1 MKHTSGLPFEFSSD
15 DVEIISKKTLFS
27 GFFKINEYRFRHRLF
42 EGGWSPEIRREV
54 FERGNAGVI
63 LPYDPVRDEI
73 VLIEQIRLPA
83 IESSQTPWLLEA
95 VAGMIDKSGES
106 AEDVVRREAEEE
118 AGLKIGRCTFALS
131 YLSSPAGRPS
141 GCMCISARQIP
152 QRRAGFTGWRRR
164 MRTSVFMWS
173 ARNRRM
179 NGLKKV

>member
-1 MKHTSGLPFEFSSD
+1 MKHTSGLPFAFSSD

-42 EGGWSPEIRREV
+42 EGGWAEIRREV

-95 VAGMIDKSGES
+95 VAG
-106 AEDVVRREAEEE
+106 
-118 AGLKIGRCTFALS
+118 
-131 YLSSPAGRPS
+131 
-141 GCMCISARQIP
+141 
-152 QRRAGFTGWRRR
+152 
-164 MRTSVFMWS
+164 
-173 ARNRRM
+173 
-179 NGLKKV
+179 